1 MTGSYDSDGGGLSY
15 SDDEGERQIVWPSP
29 MAEASK
35 LGGAPADDRAALD
48 DIPMYIHRMFGEHV
62 DEAVMDFPVEPSPA
76 PPPPLKSEDDTA
88 SEVAYVDTDG
98 DAIVFSLKANGKL
111 DYFVNGA
118 PKVTDLTL
126 LWFDC
131 GTLNLDGTSAG
142 SWRST
147 RGTTP
152 QNYAAARRVMSLY
165 SVSYHPPLY
174 GWQRPRHFCDDAVID
189 FPVSAVVTHLS
200 ADDAVVR
207 PDGVPMVSAD
217 GDLIDDGEGCACEY
231 PSWCCGS
238 YVDDWATYVDDW
250 WPNGVVD
257 GELLSSDDDPL
268 GSPTPGWGDDTLPAN
283 GHMAGDVR
291 KAGVSVGTPVWED
304 TFEGPPHTRTPT
316 TGTPAYWEPYAHY
329 SLGEYLVNIVSGRG
343 TAQNWEPT
351 LGKAKSARE
360 EAEASKLGGAPADDR
375 AAIDDTNAAP
385 WYQRRLPLT
394 EPKAWMIFGMAF
406 FGMPLVGLCALG
418 ISLSLLA
425 KIFLLARGIL
435 DKEVLPEAESSKKT
449 LAGGEGKGAPS
460 SA

>member
-1 MTGSYDSDGGGLSY
+1 MG
-15 SDDEGERQIVWPSP
+15 
-29 MAEASK
+29 
-35 LGGAPADDRAALD
+35 
-48 DIPMYIHRMFGEHV
+48 
-62 DEAVMDFPVEPSPA
+62 
-76 PPPPLKSEDDTA
+76 
-88 SEVAYVDTDG
+88 
-98 DAIVFSLKANGKL
+98 
-111 DYFVNGA
+111 

-165 SVSYHPPLY
+165 SLSYHPPLY

-217 GDLIDDGEGCACEY
+217 GELVDDGEGCACEY

-257 GELLSSDDDPL
+257 GGLLSSDDDPL
-268 GSPTPGWGDDTLPAN
+268 GSPTPGRGDDTLPAN

-329 SLGEYLVNIVSGRG
+329 SLGEYLFRSCCHRRHQRSPVVS
-343 TAQNWEPT
+343 AQV
-351 LGKAKSARE
+351 
-360 EAEASKLGGAPADDR
+360 
-375 AAIDDTNAAP
+375 AIDGT
-385 WYQRRLPLT
+385 
-394 EPKAWMIFGMAF
+394 K
-406 FGMPLVGLCALG
+406 GLDDL
-418 ISLSLLA
+418 
-425 KIFLLARGIL
+425 
-435 DKEVLPEAESSKKT
+435 
-449 LAGGEGKGAPS
+449 
-460 SA
+460 

>member
-1 MTGSYDSDGGGLSY
+1 SVAEAKQERAELRLSYSTGDFIGSSLTDLSHDDLGLLRDDVVTGSYDSDGGGLSY

-152 QNYAAARRVMSLY
+152 QNYAAARRVMSL
-165 SVSYHPPLY
+165 
-174 GWQRPRHFCDDAVID
+174 
-189 FPVSAVVTHLS
+189 
-200 ADDAVVR
+200 
-207 PDGVPMVSAD
+207 
-217 GDLIDDGEGCACEY
+217 
-231 PSWCCGS
+231 
-238 YVDDWATYVDDW
+238 
-250 WPNGVVD
+250 
-257 GELLSSDDDPL
+257 
-268 GSPTPGWGDDTLPAN
+268 
-283 GHMAGDVR
+283 
-291 KAGVSVGTPVWED
+291 
-304 TFEGPPHTRTPT
+304 
-316 TGTPAYWEPYAHY
+316 
-329 SLGEYLVNIVSGRG
+329 
-343 TAQNWEPT
+343 
-351 LGKAKSARE
+351 
-360 EAEASKLGGAPADDR
+360 
-375 AAIDDTNAAP
+375 
-385 WYQRRLPLT
+385 
-394 EPKAWMIFGMAF
+394 
-406 FGMPLVGLCALG
+406 
-418 ISLSLLA
+418 
-425 KIFLLARGIL
+425 
-435 DKEVLPEAESSKKT
+435 
-449 LAGGEGKGAPS
+449 
-460 SA
+460 